1 MFNSLRMIMSS
12 GSILGY
18 FLQVVP
24 ITVIIAIIYSII
36 RLAWLKKKKAPI
48 FWGKEIARLIFVC
61 YITGLFNLIV
71 MPANF
76 WLGFMDGIAFGWW
89 EEILPVFTIGEVNL
103 VPSVIRWL
111 QGELSIG
118 SWVRQMLIGN
128 IAMFLPLGLLLP
140 LITDKVRIKNGLVI
154 AAVVPVGLEVLQL
167 VFGRSLD
174 IDDLICNFIGIAA
187 GLIIAVLLKSRR
199 KSTN

>member
-36 RLAWLKKKKAPI
+36 RLVWLKKKKAPI
-48 FWGKEIARLIFVC
+48 FRGKEIVGLIFVC

-103 VPSVIRWL
+103 IPSVIRWL

-140 LITDKVRIKNGLVI
+140 LITDKVKIKNGLVI

-187 GLIIAVLLKSRR
+187 GLIIAVLLKSKR
-199 KSTN
+199 KREN